1 MSSVR
6 NERPIER
13 RKRAIRYHELI
24 EKAEGHAAKEN
35 LMALAHLECLAS
47 RVTKA
52 LHLAVQAVTAFED
65 GLAAQHDAIDGIAYG
80 RLFGDYLQ
88 EDLEAETKDNLCQAG
103 ALQSRLQDEM
113 EGGPR

>member
-6 NERPIER
+6 TENILER
-13 RKRAIRYHELI
+13 RKREAHYRELV
-24 EKAEGHAAKEN
+24 KQAEGPDAKAN
-35 LMALAHLECLAS
+35 LIALAHLES
-47 RVTKA
+47 RAAKVTKT
-52 LHLAVQAVTAFED
+52 LRVAVEAVTKFEEE
-65 GLAAQHDAIDGIAYG
+65 LRRQHDAIDGIAYG

-88 EDLEAETKDNLCQAG
+88 EDLEAETKDNLLQAG